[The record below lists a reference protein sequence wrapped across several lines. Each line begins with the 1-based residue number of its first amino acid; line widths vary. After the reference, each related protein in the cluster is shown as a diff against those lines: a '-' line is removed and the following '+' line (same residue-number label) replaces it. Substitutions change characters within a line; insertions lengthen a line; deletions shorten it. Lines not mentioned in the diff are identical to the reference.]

1 MASPALHA
9 SRPLGSF
16 DLNKPGEYPIVLGR
30 SLKGTPGSL
39 TNIRYNWQ
47 PKSGLQ
53 GLSSK
58 LTTEQGGYHLTADAE
73 VLGAPTFLYEG
84 HNRADQAS
92 SDPLVLVF
100 NEQRSAF
107 MLERVSNAI
116 DFNLVSGS
124 SQTADEVRKHPQ
136 LPRNRKPA
144 TDGASKSLDDNAPD
158 ASNPY
163 DFRNFLA
170 EAKDNADK
178 AAVHGSS
185 TPLPGSRTPMSG
197 FASPVPGATRFSAST
212 PQARPSTPVVK
223 KAKMAEST
231 KRSRNDSPLKT
242 NKPQHA
248 SSSKLASSRRQVQP
262 LSQERISDS
271 SDDEMSD
278 TITVKA
284 KHPPATSHPKSHTH
298 ARNVSDTSFGKSP
311 HIVVNDGDL
320 EIDMGSPPAANRGR
334 KRERLDPEAF
344 RSHTGTPNVG
354 RSPMPLSRNED
365 VRMKD
370 VDSEEDEDVDEL
382 ELGSPRTSRMS
393 MTGGSTS
400 ASVLEPEST
409 SAGYRDVERVPTP
422 LGQTMDEEEDDDL
435 LAQELEAA
443 MEEEDNDQSEGYGLG
458 ISGTGQ
464 RAQEDESDVSE
475 EE

>member
-16 DLNKPGEYPIVLGR
+16 ELNKPGEYPIVLGA
-30 SLKGTPGSL
+30 SLQGTPGSL

-53 GLSSK
+53 GSSSK
-58 LTTEQGGYHLTADAE
+58 LTTEHGGYHLTVAAE
-73 VLGAPTFLYEG
+73 ALGASTFSYEG
-84 HNRADQAS
+84 HNRADKES
-92 SDPLVLVF
+92 PDPLVLVLD
-100 NEQRSAF
+100 EKRSTF

-116 DFNLVSGS
+116 DFNLASGS

-136 LPRNRKPA
+136 LPTNRKHA
-144 TDGASKSLDDNAPD
+144 TKAASQNLDDDIPD

-163 DFRNFLA
+163 DFRNFLS
-170 EAKDNADK
+170 EAKDNAEK
-178 AAVHGSS
+178 AAVHGNN

-223 KAKMAEST
+223 KAKLSEPI
-231 KRSRNDSPLKT
+231 KRPRNDSPRKT
-242 NKPQHA
+242 TKPQHA
-248 SSSKLASSRRQVQP
+248 ASNKTTSSWRQVQP

-284 KHPPATSHPKSHTH
+284 RNPPTTSHHKSHTH

-320 EIDMGSPPAANRGR
+320 EIDMGSPPDANRGR

-344 RSHTGTPNVG
+344 RSHTGTPTVDQ
-354 RSPMPLSRNED
+354 SPMPLSRKED

-370 VDSEEDEDVDEL
+370 VGSEEDEDVDEL

-393 MTGGSTS
+393 MTGGSAS

-409 SAGYRDVERVPTP
+409 SAGYKDVDRVPTP
-422 LGQTMDEEEDDDL
+422 SGQTMEEEEDDDL

-443 MEEEDNDQSEGYGLG
+443 MEEEDNDQGEGYGLG

-464 RAQEDESDVSE
+464 RGQEDESDVSE

>member
-1 MASPALHA
+1 MPSPAFDT
-9 SRPLGSF
+9 SRPFDSF
-16 DLNKPGEYPIVLGR
+16 DMSKPGEYPIVLGS
-30 SLKGTPGSL
+30 SLKGTPDSL

-53 GLSSK
+53 DFRSK
-58 LTTEQGGYHLTADAE
+58 LTSEHGGYHLAVTAGA
-73 VLGAPTFLYEG
+73 LGASSFSYEG
-84 HNRADQAS
+84 HTRADREAS
-92 SDPLVLVF
+92 DSLVLVYD
-100 NEQRSAF
+100 EKRSTF

-124 SQTADEVRKHPQ
+124 TQTTDEVRRHPQ
-136 LPRNRKPA
+136 LPTDKNHAANR
-144 TDGASKSLDDNAPD
+144 TSKRLDDDTPD

-163 DFRNFLA
+163 DFRNFLS
-170 EAKDNADK
+170 EAKENAEK
-178 AAVHGSS
+178 ATLHGSN

-223 KAKMAEST
+223 KAKLSEPI
-231 KRSRNDSPLKT
+231 KRSRNDSPRKT
-242 NKPQHA
+242 TKHQHA
-248 SSSKLASSRRQVQP
+248 SSSKPASSRRQAQP
-262 LSQERISDS
+262 LSQERVSES
-271 SDDEMSD
+271 SDDEISD
-278 TITVKA
+278 TITVKTN
-284 KHPPATSHPKSHTH
+284 HSLTTSHRKSHTH

-320 EIDMGSPPAANRGR
+320 EIDMGSPPDANRGR

-344 RSHTGTPNVG
+344 RSHTGTPTVG
-354 RSPMPLSRNED
+354 RRPTPSSRTED

-370 VDSEEDEDVDEL
+370 IDSEEDEDVDEL
-382 ELGSPRTSRMS
+382 ELGSPRTSRLS
-393 MTGGSTS
+393 MTGGSAS
-400 ASVLEPEST
+400 ASVLDPA
-409 SAGYRDVERVPTP
+409 SASASYKEVHRVPTP
-422 LGQTMDEEEDDDL
+422 LGQTMDEEEDDDF

-443 MEEEDNDQSEGYGLG
+443 MEEEDNDQGEGYGLG

-464 RAQEDESDVSE
+464 KRQEDESDVSE